1 MNTLPELSF
10 PFTLKSFIR
19 FLAFFFL
26 SIILLISTTFIP
38 NTAQAAISFVGLSL
52 RSYDQQPNGS
62 PTSYI
67 VLTYKGANGNERNH
81 VYCQPIAF
89 QSWYDIPVPDFIKAG
104 QTIWIRYYSSPKCN
118 PSSLLLQASP
128 EVPQNPS
135 FDHCWFNPNPT
146 VNDLNWSGCVNPSE
160 HVDLTFTSQTTNANQ
175 GGTVHVY
182 LNRPTNSVF
191 GSAYLMINGMVN
203 SKCITVSKQNVDTF
217 VGDFPAPL
225 KNVSLAMFTDASC
238 RSVANYNGPK
248 ADLND
253 PGYAVL
259 TLQQYCNAGGDTS
272 RLNGETPPISQVSV
286 V

>member
-1 MNTLPELSF
+1 MNTSPEF
-10 PFTLKSFIR
+10 RCPFTLKSFIHVST
-19 FLAFFFL
+19 FFFL
-26 SIILLISTTFIP
+26 SILLLISKIYIP
-38 NTAQAAISFVGLSL
+38 STAQASISFVGLSL
-52 RSYDQQPNGS
+52 RSYDQQPNGK

-67 VLTYKGANGNERNH
+67 VVTYKGANGNERNH

-118 PSSLLLQASP
+118 PSSMILQASP

-160 HVDLTFTSQTTNANQ
+160 HVDLTFASQTNNVNK

-191 GSAYLMINGMVN
+191 GSAYLMVNGMVN
-203 SKCITVSKQNVDTF
+203 SKCITVSQQNVDTF
-217 VGDFPAPL
+217 VGDYSTPL

-248 ADLND
+248 TDLNG

-259 TLQQYCNAGGDTS
+259 MLQEYCNAGENAS
-272 RLNGETPPISQVSV
+272 CLNEETAPLLQISV

>member
-1 MNTLPELSF
+1 MNTSPEF
-10 PFTLKSFIR
+10 RCPFTLKSFIHVST
-19 FLAFFFL
+19 FFFL
-26 SIILLISTTFIP
+26 SILLLISKIYIP
-38 NTAQAAISFVGLSL
+38 STAQASISFVGLSL
-52 RSYDQQPNGS
+52 RSYDQQPNGK

-67 VLTYKGANGNERNH
+67 VVTYKGANGNERNH

-118 PSSLLLQASP
+118 PSSMILQASP

-160 HVDLTFTSQTTNANQ
+160 HVDLTFASQTNNVNK

-191 GSAYLMINGMVN
+191 GSAYLMVNGMVN
-203 SKCITVSKQNVDTF
+203 SKCITVSQQNVDTF
-217 VGDFPAPL
+217 VGDYSTPL

-238 RSVANYNGPK
+238 GSVANYNGPK
-248 ADLND
+248 TDLNG

-259 TLQQYCNAGGDTS
+259 MLQEYCNAGENAS
-272 RLNGETPPISQVSV
+272 CLNEETAPLLQISV

>member
-1 MNTLPELSF
+1 MNTSPEF
-10 PFTLKSFIR
+10 RCPFTLKSFIHVST
-19 FLAFFFL
+19 FFFL
-26 SIILLISTTFIP
+26 SILLLISKIYIP
-38 NTAQAAISFVGLSL
+38 STAQASTSFVGLSL
-52 RSYDQQPNGS
+52 RSYDQQPNGN

-67 VLTYKGANGNERNH
+67 VVTYKGANGNERNH

-89 QSWYDIPVPDFIKAG
+89 QNWYDIPVPDFIKAG

-118 PSSLLLQASP
+118 PSSLLLQATP

-160 HVDLTFTSQTTNANQ
+160 HVDITFASQINNINK
-175 GGTVHVY
+175 GGIVHVY

-191 GSAYLMINGMVN
+191 GSAYLMVNGMVN
-203 SKCITVSKQNVDTF
+203 SKCITVSQQNVNTF
-217 VGDFPAPL
+217 VGDYSTPL

-248 ADLND
+248 TDLNG

-259 TLQQYCNAGGDTS
+259 MLQQYCNAGGNAS
-272 RLNGETPPISQVSV
+272 CLNEETAPLLQVSV